1 MSATKDYSSDIKN
14 ANDKFTTILG
24 DFKEAYIE
32 YYKNT
37 ESTTEESEYNT
48 AKSNLID
55 SIKDIFSLKE
65 KIMNGTDSLN
75 AKIKD
80 LEALEDQIRDEEQK
94 INNLTDKYN
103 SVRGDTS
110 TLMFGDSKNTYNL
123 QYTSNTILFIG
134 ILILMSTFYTSMKK

>member
-1 MSATKDYSSDIKN
+1 MSGITDYSTDIKN
-14 ANDKFTTILG
+14 ANTKFTTNLA
-24 DFKEAYIE
+24 DFKEAYVE

-65 KIMNGTDSLN
+65 KIMSGTDSLN
-75 AKIKD
+75 AKIEK
-80 LEALEDQIRDEEQK
+80 LEKLEDQIKEEEKK
-94 INNLTDKYN
+94 INGLTDKYN

-123 QYTSNTILFIG
+123 QYTSNIILFIG
-134 ILILMSTFYTSMKK
+134 ILILMRTFYTSMKK